1 MNKSN
6 KFRLKK
12 GLCSGLIAA
21 AFFLSLSWELEAV
34 QKKDIGS
41 FAKRRKLVLMIID
54 FQSFFCLPCTETFL
68 DFCQSLPPFIQ
79 EEALWGVIIYKGQKK
94 IEDNKTQTRV
104 IEKKLRGFIEANDIR
119 FPIILDSFHIFH
131 EITEGKTAIILFNQK
146 AKIVRKF
153 LFPLNEKQRDE
164 IINFLS
170 D

>member
-1 MNKSN
+1 M
-6 KFRLKK
+6 LM
-12 GLCSGLIAA
+12 AA
-21 AFFLSLSWELEAV
+21 VLFLSLSLELEAV
-34 QKKDIGS
+34 QKKEIGP
-41 FAKRRKLVLMIID
+41 FVKRRKLVLMIID

-68 DFCQSLPPFIQ
+68 DFCQSLPPIIQ

-104 IEKKLRGFIEANDIR
+104 VEKKLRGFIQANDIR
-119 FPIILDSFHIFH
+119 FPLILDSFHIFH
-131 EITEGKTAIILFNQK
+131 EISEGKTAIILFDQK
-146 AKIVRKF
+146 AKIVRKI